1 LGDSLF
7 YVFRELPEKTW
18 YNMPKKFFQAAC
30 RLSLLSRLK
39 VVTLQNR
46 RPNAVDKGSFIAE
59 IEACSEM
66 MYRVA
71 WSILRNETDVQ
82 DALQD
87 AALKAWEKRDKLRD
101 EKFFRTWITRILIN
115 ACYDTQRKRRRIVS
129 MDEIPES
136 TVSSAP
142 DPELALALQ
151 ALPEKL
157 RLPLVLCYSEGM
169 SYEEA
174 ADVLRIPITTLRG
187 RLRRGKE
194 ELRKELNAE

>member
-1 LGDSLF
+1 ME
-7 YVFRELPEKTW
+7 R
-18 YNMPKKFFQAAC
+18 KF
-30 RLSLLSRLK
+30 
-39 VVTLQNR
+39 
-46 RPNAVDKGSFIAE
+46 FIAE
-59 IEACSEM
+59 IETCSDM

-71 WSILRNETDVQ
+71 WSILRNDADVQ

-87 AALKAWEKRDKLRD
+87 AVLKAWEKRDKLRD

-136 TVSSAP
+136 TVSNAP
-142 DPELALALQ
+142 DPDLALALQ

-194 ELRKELNAE
+194 ELIKELNAE

>member
-1 LGDSLF
+1 ME
-7 YVFRELPEKTW
+7 R
-18 YNMPKKFFQAAC
+18 KF
-30 RLSLLSRLK
+30 
-39 VVTLQNR
+39 
-46 RPNAVDKGSFIAE
+46 FIAE
-59 IEACSEM
+59 IETCSGM

-71 WSILRNETDVQ
+71 WSILRNDADVQ

-136 TVSSAP
+136 TVSNAP
-142 DPELALALQ
+142 DPDLTLALQ

-187 RLRRGKE
+187 RLRRGKK
-194 ELRKELNAE
+194 ELRKELDAE

>member
-1 LGDSLF
+1 ME
-7 YVFRELPEKTW
+7 R
-18 YNMPKKFFQAAC
+18 KF
-30 RLSLLSRLK
+30 
-39 VVTLQNR
+39 
-46 RPNAVDKGSFIAE
+46 FIAE
-59 IEACSEM
+59 IETCSDM

-71 WSILRNETDVQ
+71 WSILRNDADVQ

-87 AALKAWEKRDKLRD
+87 AALKAWEKRDRLRD

-136 TVSSAP
+136 TVSDAP
-142 DPELALALQ
+142 DPDLALALQ

-157 RLPLVLCYSEGM
+157 RLSLVLCYSEGM

>member
-1 LGDSLF
+1 MERKL
-7 YVFRELPEKTW
+7 
-18 YNMPKKFFQAAC
+18 
-30 RLSLLSRLK
+30 
-39 VVTLQNR
+39 
-46 RPNAVDKGSFIAE
+46 FIAE
-59 IEACSEM
+59 IETCSDM

-71 WSILRNETDVQ
+71 WSILRNDADVQ

-136 TVSSAP
+136 TVSNAP
-142 DPELALALQ
+142 DPDLALALQ

>member
-1 LGDSLF
+1 ME
-7 YVFRELPEKTW
+7 R
-18 YNMPKKFFQAAC
+18 KF
-30 RLSLLSRLK
+30 
-39 VVTLQNR
+39 
-46 RPNAVDKGSFIAE
+46 FIAE
-59 IEACSEM
+59 IETCSDM

-71 WSILRNETDVQ
+71 WSILRNDADVQ

-87 AALKAWEKRDKLRD
+87 AVLKAWEKRNKLRD

-136 TVSSAP
+136 TVSNAP
-142 DPELALALQ
+142 DPDLTLALQ

>member
-1 LGDSLF
+1 MDRGF
-7 YVFRELPEKTW
+7 
-18 YNMPKKFFQAAC
+18 
-30 RLSLLSRLK
+30 
-39 VVTLQNR
+39 
-46 RPNAVDKGSFIAE
+46 FIAE
-59 IEACSEM
+59 IETCSDM

-71 WSILRNETDVQ
+71 WSILRNDADVQ

-101 EKFFRTWITRILIN
+101 EEFFRTWITRILIN

-136 TVSSAP
+136 TVSNAP

>member
-1 LGDSLF
+1 MDRGF
-7 YVFRELPEKTW
+7 
-18 YNMPKKFFQAAC
+18 
-30 RLSLLSRLK
+30 
-39 VVTLQNR
+39 
-46 RPNAVDKGSFIAE
+46 FIAE
-59 IEACSEM
+59 IETCSDM

-71 WSILRNETDVQ
+71 WSILRNDADVQ

-87 AALKAWEKRDKLRD
+87 AVLKAWEKRDKLRD

-136 TVSSAP
+136 TVSNAP
-142 DPELALALQ
+142 DPDLALALQ

-187 RLRRGKE
+187 RLRRGKD

>member
-1 LGDSLF
+1 MG
-7 YVFRELPEKTW
+7 
-18 YNMPKKFFQAAC
+18 
-30 RLSLLSRLK
+30 
-39 VVTLQNR
+39 VTLRNR
-46 RPNAVDKGSFIAE
+46 RQNTVDRAFFIAE
-59 IEACSEM
+59 IETCSDM

-71 WSILRNETDVQ
+71 WSILRNEADVQ

-87 AALKAWEKRDKLRD
+87 AVLKAWEKRDKLRD

-136 TVSSAP
+136 TVSNAP
-142 DPELALALQ
+142 DPDLALALQ

-187 RLRRGKE
+187 QLRRGKE